1 MDATP
6 KENANVVKKIAKK
19 NANAIIKI
27 HMFTS
32 HYIVVIL

>member
-6 KENANVVKKIAKK
+6 KENANVVKKTEKK
-19 NANAIIKI
+19 NANAIIKNY
-27 HMFTS
+27 MFTS